1 MVLKTY
7 PTTGE
12 QIMTMDVGTAKT
24 PIWLQIEE
32 QILKLDSGDLSGDN
46 LENAVQ
52 SIAGELDGTGLNI
65 SRNAGNMLLLRSA
78 LDARVAV
85 GHSLLEDFNAA
96 VGALTLD
103 DVIDTN
109 AATSRVI
116 KQVGESWPRLT
127 ESARKPDVLNIV
139 ERTRLDLLIAKAKTI
154 SEEEGIRLLIEEDV
168 ASGVIIEALEI
179 TEESFNTVNAAVEA
193 ERAERVRV
201 QRLIDE
207 AQDKPDDEKI
217 KDLINHDV
225 ADELIIELGGYEAG
239 MVDGVRKAME
249 EELKE
254 KQRLAEEEAAR
265 KAAEAAGPPVEDI
278 PDDEL
283 LEYIESIREIME
295 FSDKEDEI
303 RTMCEQS
310 SIPKSLVDVAV
321 SDPDKLD
328 ELEKNAEG

>member
-1 MVLKTY
+1 
-7 PTTGE
+7 
-12 QIMTMDVGTAKT
+12 MTLDVGTDKM
-24 PIWLQIEE
+24 PIWLQIEQ

-52 SIAGELDGTGLNI
+52 SIAKELDGNGLNV
-65 SRNAGNMLLLRSA
+65 SKNAGNMLLLRGA
-78 LDARVAV
+78 LDARASV
-85 GHSLLEDFNAA
+85 GRPLLADFNAA
-96 VGALTLD
+96 VDALTLD
-103 DVIDTN
+103 DVADTN

-116 KQVGESWPRLT
+116 TQVGEAWPRLK
-127 ESARKPDVLNIV
+127 ESGRKPDVLKII
-139 ERTRLDLLIAKAKTI
+139 ERTRLDLLVEKAKTKP
-154 SEEEGIRLLIEEDV
+154 EEEGIRLLIEENV
-168 ASGVIIEALEI
+168 ASGVIIEELGI
-179 TEESFNTVNAAVEA
+179 TEESFKTVNAAVEA

-201 QRLIDE
+201 QKLIDE

-225 ADELIIELGGYEAG
+225 ADELIIELGGYDTGA
-239 MVDGVRKAME
+239 VDGVRKAME

-265 KAAEAAGPPVEDI
+265 KAAEAAGPPIEDI
-278 PDDEL
+278 PNDEM